1 MTIYEKR
8 NLKIKG
14 IIMKKTFLKKLVTA
28 SIAAVTALSVFR
40 GVPTFADDND
50 VATAKATGETSAK
63 VSINK
68 VLNIAEGI
76 TTPEATFTF
85 TFTPKTGTS
94 SNGAPYETISD
105 SNGKIAAKNVVY
117 SKSDLLQPNQTSIK
131 KDTGNIFE
139 SVTYTHAGEYVY
151 TVAETQNVGWAQIL
165 KNSVAIDSM
174 TYDNRSYEMHV
185 IVKNKQSSGV
195 YISSVY
201 FKLVS
206 TSSTAKVKPSE
217 KGELY
222 KYDLFV
228 NTYRK
233 NAGKITNPNEPTPN
247 KPKPENFNPG
257 AKSLVIKKLVEG
269 DSADKT
275 KDFTFKLT
283 FTKASTDDQGTFVG
297 QVGSTSYTFENGKE
311 KTITLHHDQS
321 LVFDNLP
328 AGTRYKLVESGSQ
341 GYKATAS
348 YNENGVIRNQTGT
361 ASADFTQTSILVGE
375 KTNDNTITN
384 SLRKVNKNTITN
396 SVQDVTPTGLLIDN
410 LPFILMIGL
419 GLAGFVVLSKKRRQ
433 A

>member
-1 MTIYEKR
+1 
-8 NLKIKG
+8 
-14 IIMKKTFLKKLVTA
+14 MKKTFLKKLVTA

-50 VATAKATGETSAK
+50 VATAKANGETSAK
-63 VSINK
+63 VAINK

-165 KNSVAIDSM
+165 KNSVPIDSM

-217 KGELY
+217 SGTTY
-222 KYDLFV
+222 KYDLFT
-228 NTYRK
+228 NIYRK
-233 NAGKITNPNEPTPN
+233 NAGKITDPNEPNPN
-247 KPKPENFNPG
+247 KPNVSKVDPN
-257 AKSLVIKKLVEG
+257 AKSLVIKKVVSG
-269 DSADKT
+269 ATADKS

-283 FTKASTDDQGTFVG
+283 FTKASTETSQSITGKIGETSKTFVYG
-297 QVGSTSYTFENGKE
+297 QET
-311 KTITLHHDQS
+311 TITLRHDQS
-321 LVFDNLP
+321 LVFDTIP
-328 AGTRYKLVESGSQ
+328 AGTRYKLVETGSQ
-341 GYKATAS
+341 GY
-348 YNENGVIRNQTGT
+348 T
-361 ASADFTQTSILVGE
+361 ASAAYKENGASKNQAGTVSTNFTQDSILIGE
-375 KTNDNTITN
+375 KPNDNTITN
-384 SLRKVNKNTITN
+384 SLP
-396 SVQDVTPTGLLIDN
+396 DVTPTGLLIDN

>member
-1 MTIYEKR
+1 
-8 NLKIKG
+8 
-14 IIMKKTFLKKLVTA
+14 MKKTFLKKLVTA
-28 SIAAVTALSVFR
+28 SIAAVTVLSVFR

-50 VATAKATGETSAK
+50 VATAKANGETSAK
-63 VSINK
+63 VAINK

-165 KNSVAIDSM
+165 KNSVPIDSM

-384 SLRKVNKNTITN
+384 SLPN
-396 SVQDVTPTGLLIDN
+396 VTPTGLLIDN

>member
-50 VATAKATGETSAK
+50 VATAKANGETSAK
-63 VSINK
+63 VAINK

-165 KNSVAIDSM
+165 KNSVPIDSM

-321 LVFDNLP
+321 LVFDTIP
-328 AGTRYKLVESGSQ
+328 AGTRYKLVETGSQ
-341 GYKATAS
+341 GY
-348 YNENGVIRNQTGT
+348 T
-361 ASADFTQTSILVGE
+361 ASAAYKENGASKNQAGTVSTNFTQDSILVGE
-375 KTNDNTITN
+375 KPNDNTITN
-384 SLRKVNKNTITN
+384 SLP
-396 SVQDVTPTGLLIDN
+396 DVTPTGLLIDN

-419 GLAGFVVLSKKRRQ
+419 GLAGFVVLSKKRKQ

>member
-1 MTIYEKR
+1 
-8 NLKIKG
+8 
-14 IIMKKTFLKKLVTA
+14 MKKTFLKKLVTA

-50 VATAKATGETSAK
+50 VATAKANGETSVK

-384 SLRKVNKNTITN
+384 SLPN
-396 SVQDVTPTGLLIDN
+396 VTPTGLLIDN

>member
-1 MTIYEKR
+1 MTVYEKR

-94 SNGAPYETISD
+94 SNGAPYETID
-105 SNGKIAAKNVVY
+105 STNGQITDKNVSY
-117 SKSDLLQPNQTSIK
+117 SGTDVLTTGQTSIK
-131 KDTGNIFE
+131 KETGDIFRE
-139 SVTYTHAGEYVY
+139 VNYTHAGEYVY
-151 TVAETQNVGWAQIL
+151 TVAEKQNVGWKVIQ
-165 KNSVAIDSM
+165 KNGSPIDSM
-174 TYDNRSYEMHV
+174 TYDNRNYEMHV
-185 IVKNKQSSGV
+185 IVKNKTTGGT

-201 FKLVS
+201 FKQVS
-206 TSSTAKVKPSE
+206 PSVNGKVKPSE
-217 KGELY
+217 SGTTY
-222 KYDLFV
+222 KYDLFT
-228 NTYRK
+228 NIYRK
-233 NAGKITNPNEPTPN
+233 NAGKITDPNEPNPN
-247 KPKPENFNPG
+247 KPNVSKVDPN
-257 AKSLVIKKLVEG
+257 AKSLVIKKVVSG
-269 DSADKT
+269 ATADKS

-283 FTKASTDDQGTFVG
+283 FTKASTETSQSITGKIGETSKTFVYG
-297 QVGSTSYTFENGKE
+297 QET
-311 KTITLHHDQS
+311 TITLRHDQS
-321 LVFDNLP
+321 LVFDTIP
-328 AGTRYKLVESGSQ
+328 AGTRYKLVETGSQ
-341 GYKATAS
+341 GY
-348 YNENGVIRNQTGT
+348 T
-361 ASADFTQTSILVGE
+361 ASAAYKENGASKTQAGAVSTNFTQDSILVGE
-375 KTNDNTITN
+375 KPNDNTITN
-384 SLRKVNKNTITN
+384 NLP
-396 SVQDVTPTGLLIDN
+396 DVTPTGLLIDN

>member
-94 SNGAPYETISD
+94 SNGAPYETIDS
-105 SNGKIAAKNVVY
+105 SNGQITDKNVSY
-117 SKSDLLQPNQTSIK
+117 SGTDVLATGQTNIK
-131 KDTGNIFE
+131 KDTGDIFRE
-139 SVTYTHAGEYVY
+139 VNYTHAGEYVY
-151 TVAETQNVGWAQIL
+151 TVAEKQNVGWRAIQ
-165 KNSVAIDSM
+165 KNGSPIDFM
-174 TYDNRSYEMHV
+174 TYDNRNYEMHV
-185 IVKNKQSSGV
+185 IVKNKTTGGT

-201 FKLVS
+201 FKQVTPS
-206 TSSTAKVKPSE
+206 VNGKVKPSE
-217 KGELY
+217 SGTTY
-222 KYDLFV
+222 KYDLFT
-228 NTYRK
+228 NIYRK
-233 NAGKITNPNEPTPN
+233 NAGKITDPNEPNPN
-247 KPKPENFNPG
+247 KPNVSKVDPN
-257 AKSLVIKKLVEG
+257 AKSLAVKKVVSGET
-269 DSADKT
+269 ADKS

-283 FTKASTDDQGTFVG
+283 FTKASTETSQSITGKIGETSKTFVYG
-297 QVGSTSYTFENGKE
+297 QET
-311 KTITLHHDQS
+311 TITLRHDQS
-321 LVFDNLP
+321 LVFDTIP
-328 AGTRYKLVESGSQ
+328 AGTRYKLVETGSQ
-341 GYKATAS
+341 GY
-348 YNENGVIRNQTGT
+348 T
-361 ASADFTQTSILVGE
+361 ASAAYKENGASKNQAGTVSTNFTQDSILVGE
-375 KTNDNTITN
+375 KPNDNTITN
-384 SLRKVNKNTITN
+384 SLP
-396 SVQDVTPTGLLIDN
+396 DVTTTGLLIDN

>member
-1 MTIYEKR
+1 MTVYEKR

-94 SNGAPYETISD
+94 SNGAPYETIDS
-105 SNGKIAAKNVVY
+105 SNGQITDKNVSY
-117 SKSDLLQPNQTSIK
+117 SGTDVLATGQTNIK
-131 KDTGNIFE
+131 KETGDIFRE
-139 SVTYTHAGEYVY
+139 VNYTHAGEYVY
-151 TVAETQNVGWAQIL
+151 TVAEKQNVGWNVIQ
-165 KNSVAIDSM
+165 KNGSPIDFM
-174 TYDNRSYEMHV
+174 TYDNRNYEMHV
-185 IVKNKQSSGV
+185 IVKNKTTGGT

-201 FKLVS
+201 FKQVS
-206 TSSTAKVKPSE
+206 PSVNGKVKPSE
-217 KGELY
+217 SGTTY
-222 KYDLFV
+222 KYDLFT
-228 NTYRK
+228 NIYRK
-233 NAGKITNPNEPTPN
+233 NAGKITDPNEPNPN
-247 KPKPENFNPG
+247 KPNVSKVDPN
-257 AKSLVIKKLVEG
+257 AKSLVIKKVVSG
-269 DSADKT
+269 ATADKS

-283 FTKASTDDQGTFVG
+283 FTKASTETSQSITGKIGETSKTFVYG
-297 QVGSTSYTFENGKE
+297 QET
-311 KTITLHHDQS
+311 TITLRHDQS
-321 LVFDNLP
+321 LVFDTIP
-328 AGTRYKLVESGSQ
+328 AGTRYKLVETGSQ
-341 GYKATAS
+341 GY
-348 YNENGVIRNQTGT
+348 T
-361 ASADFTQTSILVGE
+361 ASAAYKENGASKNQAGTVSTNFTQDSILIGE
-375 KTNDNTITN
+375 KPNDNTITN
-384 SLRKVNKNTITN
+384 SLP
-396 SVQDVTPTGLLIDN
+396 DVTPTGLLIDN

>member
-1 MTIYEKR
+1 
-8 NLKIKG
+8 
-14 IIMKKTFLKKLVTA
+14 MKKTFLKKLVTA
-28 SIAAVTALSVFR
+28 SIAVVTALSVFR

-50 VATAKATGETSAK
+50 VATAKANGETSAK
-63 VSINK
+63 VAINK

-165 KNSVAIDSM
+165 KNSVPIDSM

-311 KTITLHHDQS
+311 KTITLHHNQS

-384 SLRKVNKNTITN
+384 SLPN
-396 SVQDVTPTGLLIDN
+396 VTPTGLLIDN

>member
-1 MTIYEKR
+1 MIIYEKR

-165 KNSVAIDSM
+165 KNSVPIDSM

-348 YNENGVIRNQTGT
+348 YKENGVIRNQTGT

-384 SLRKVNKNTITN
+384 SLPN
-396 SVQDVTPTGLLIDN
+396 VTPTGLLIDN

>member
-14 IIMKKTFLKKLVTA
+14 IITKKTFLKKLVTA

-50 VATAKATGETSAK
+50 VATAKANGETSAK
-63 VSINK
+63 VAINK

-165 KNSVAIDSM
+165 KNSVPIDSM

-384 SLRKVNKNTITN
+384 SLPN
-396 SVQDVTPTGLLIDN
+396 VTPTGLLIDN

>member
-1 MTIYEKR
+1 
-8 NLKIKG
+8 
-14 IIMKKTFLKKLVTA
+14 MKKTFLKKLVTA

-50 VATAKATGETSAK
+50 VATAKANGETSAK
-63 VSINK
+63 VAINK

-165 KNSVAIDSM
+165 KNSVPIDSM

-384 SLRKVNKNTITN
+384 SLPN
-396 SVQDVTPTGLLIDN
+396 VTPTGLLIDN

>member
-1 MTIYEKR
+1 
-8 NLKIKG
+8 
-14 IIMKKTFLKKLVTA
+14 MKKTFLKKLVTA

-94 SNGAPYETISD
+94 SNGAPYETISG

-328 AGTRYKLVESGSQ
+328 AGTRYKLVETGSQ
-341 GYKATAS
+341 GY
-348 YNENGVIRNQTGT
+348 T
-361 ASADFTQTSILVGE
+361 ASAAYKENGASKNQAGTVSTNFTQDSILIGE
-375 KTNDNTITN
+375 KPNDNTITN
-384 SLRKVNKNTITN
+384 SLP
-396 SVQDVTPTGLLIDN
+396 DVTPTGLLIDN

-419 GLAGFVVLSKKRRQ
+419 GLAGFVVLSKKRRE

>member
-1 MTIYEKR
+1 
-8 NLKIKG
+8 
-14 IIMKKTFLKKLVTA
+14 MKKTFLKKLVTA

-50 VATAKATGETSAK
+50 VATAKANGETSAK
-63 VSINK
+63 VAINK

-165 KNSVAIDSM
+165 KNSVPIDSM

-375 KTNDNTITN
+375 KPNDNTITN
-384 SLRKVNKNTITN
+384 SLP
-396 SVQDVTPTGLLIDN
+396 DVTPTGLLIDN

>member
-1 MTIYEKR
+1 
-8 NLKIKG
+8 
-14 IIMKKTFLKKLVTA
+14 MKKTFLKKLVTA

-50 VATAKATGETSAK
+50 VATAKANGETSAK

-165 KNSVAIDSM
+165 KNSVPIDSM

-311 KTITLHHDQS
+311 KIITLHHDQS

-384 SLRKVNKNTITN
+384 SLPN
-396 SVQDVTPTGLLIDN
+396 VTPTGLLIDN

>member
-1 MTIYEKR
+1 MTVYEKR

-384 SLRKVNKNTITN
+384 SLPN
-396 SVQDVTPTGLLIDN
+396 VTPTGLLIDN

>member
-1 MTIYEKR
+1 
-8 NLKIKG
+8 
-14 IIMKKTFLKKLVTA
+14 MKKTFLKKLVTA

-384 SLRKVNKNTITN
+384 SLPN
-396 SVQDVTPTGLLIDN
+396 VTPTGLLIDN

>member
-1 MTIYEKR
+1 
-8 NLKIKG
+8 
-14 IIMKKTFLKKLVTA
+14 MKKTFLKKLVTA
-28 SIAAVTALSVFR
+28 SIAVVTALSVFR

-50 VATAKATGETSAK
+50 VATAKANGETSAK

-165 KNSVAIDSM
+165 KNSVPIDSM

-384 SLRKVNKNTITN
+384 SLPN
-396 SVQDVTPTGLLIDN
+396 VTPTGLLIDN

>member
-50 VATAKATGETSAK
+50 VATAKANGETSAK

-165 KNSVAIDSM
+165 KNSVPIDSM

-384 SLRKVNKNTITN
+384 SLPN
-396 SVQDVTPTGLLIDN
+396 VTPTGLLIDN

>member
-1 MTIYEKR
+1 
-8 NLKIKG
+8 
-14 IIMKKTFLKKLVTA
+14 MKKTFLKKLVTA

-50 VATAKATGETSAK
+50 VATAKANGETSAK
-63 VSINK
+63 VAINK

-384 SLRKVNKNTITN
+384 SLPN
-396 SVQDVTPTGLLIDN
+396 VTPTGLLIDN

>member
-1 MTIYEKR
+1 MTVYEKR

-50 VATAKATGETSAK
+50 VATAKANGETSAK
-63 VSINK
+63 VAINK

-165 KNSVAIDSM
+165 KNSVPIDSM

-384 SLRKVNKNTITN
+384 SLPN
-396 SVQDVTPTGLLIDN
+396 VTPTGLLIDN